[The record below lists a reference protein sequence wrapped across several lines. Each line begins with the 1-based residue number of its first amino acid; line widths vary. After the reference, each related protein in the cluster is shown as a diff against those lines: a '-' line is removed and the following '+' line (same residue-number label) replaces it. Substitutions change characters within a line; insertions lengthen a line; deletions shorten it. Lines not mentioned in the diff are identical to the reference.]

1 MVSAAVRLAT
11 FNIPQ
16 YARMTMVDEMDFGSL
31 GEKKKAIFCVIPVDD
46 SSMNYLVGM
55 LYTQCFQALYRRAD
69 EKHNGRLPVPV
80 RVIQDEWANVAQ
92 PESYPKILATCRSYN
107 IGLNIIVQNIQQI
120 KALYEKEWESIIGNC
135 DTLLF
140 LGGGNEPTS
149 LEFIVKLLGK
159 ETIATRTRG
168 ETKGRSGSSSTN
180 FQQTGR
186 DLMTIDE
193 VRKLDTHK
201 AILFIRGEDPVLD
214 KKYNIKRHPNIKLT
228 TDGKAKP
235 YIERINKLLRCAFG
249 QAVRWDII
257 AKNPFEN
264 TTLPKIKRKPREIW
278 DAATIRKALDECK
291 DGRLYVAINLSFACS
306 LRIGEI
312 VGLTWDNIH
321 ISDADIASDNAY
333 LCVEKE
339 LVRVREDSLAV
350 LGEEEII
357 KKFPRT
363 MYLEDASTVI
373 VLKTPKTESSVR
385 KVWMPKTVA
394 YILREWKAS
403 QDKQKEFLGSE
414 YLDYNLVVALPNGRP
429 CEETVISNAFRRL
442 KRDAQLPDVVFHS
455 LRHSSTT
462 YKLKLNH
469 GDIKATQGDTGH
481 SQADMVTKVYAHILD
496 EDRKVNAQKFE
507 SAFYANPD
515 LRGVQAPAEPA
526 PALDVQSIILQLQQ
540 SPELLS
546 ALTSL
551 ISNQGCK

>member
-1 MVSAAVRLAT
+1 MASIKRRRGKYHVVYYYL
-11 FNIPQ
+11 NE
-16 YARMTMVDEMDFGSL
+16 D
-31 GEKKKAIFCVIPVDD
+31 GEKKQK
-46 SSMNYLVGM
+46 
-55 LYTQCFQALYRRAD
+55 
-69 EKHNGRLPVPV
+69 
-80 RVIQDEWANVAQ
+80 
-92 PESYPKILATCRSYN
+92 
-107 IGLNIIVQNIQQI
+107 
-120 KALYEKEWESIIGNC
+120 WESF
-135 DTLLF
+135 DTEAEAKHRKAEIEYKQGSRTFIAPSKTTVAAF
-140 LGGGNEPTS
+140 LEDFVSLYGTKKWSPSTYEANTGLIRNYINPKLGSTLMQDVTSIAADRFISALQRTKCPTYKNRYS
-149 LEFIVKLLGK
+149 KTEY
-159 ETIATRTRG
+159 
-168 ETKGRSGSSSTN
+168 
-180 FQQTGR
+180 
-186 DLMTIDE
+186 MTP
-193 VRKLDTHK
+193 
-201 AILFIRGEDPVLD
+201 A
-214 KKYNIKRHPNIKLT
+214 N
-228 TDGKAKP
+228 
-235 YIERINKLLRCAFG
+235 IERINKLLRCAFG

-278 DAATIRKALDECK
+278 DAATIRKALDKCK
-291 DGRLYVAINLSFACS
+291 DGRLYVAINLSFARS

-339 LVRVREDSLAV
+339 LVRVCEDSLAV

-385 KVWMPKTVA
+385 KVWMPKRLPTSCG
-394 YILREWKAS
+394 IWKAS
-403 QDKQKEFLGSE
+403 QDKQQEFLGSE

-469 GDIKATQGDTGH
+469 GDLKATQGDTGH
-481 SQADMVTKVYAHILD
+481 AQVDMITSVYAHILD
-496 EDRKVNAQKFE
+496 EDRKINAQKFE

-515 LRGVQAPAEPA
+515 LRSVRPPGRTKGIG
-526 PALDVQSIILQLQQ
+526 SRHI
-540 SPELLS
+540 
-546 ALTSL
+546 
-551 ISNQGCK
+551 